1 MLFINTSNREKKYA
15 INTSVCGNVLIIKI
29 KEVRLFDTSQRQ
41 IQKNNQFS
49 NLSGRLFVSEVVA

>member
-15 INTSVCGNVLIIKI
+15 INTSNCGNVLIIKF

-49 NLSGRLFVSEVVA
+49 NLSGRLLVSEVVA

>member
-15 INTSVCGNVLIIKI
+15 INTSICGNVLIIKF
-29 KEVRLFDTSQRQ
+29 KEVRSFDTSQRQ